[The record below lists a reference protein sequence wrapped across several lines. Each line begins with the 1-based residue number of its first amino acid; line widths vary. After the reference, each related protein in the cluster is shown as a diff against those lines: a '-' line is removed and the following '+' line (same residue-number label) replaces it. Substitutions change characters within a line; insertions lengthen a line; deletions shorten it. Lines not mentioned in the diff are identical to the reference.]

1 MEARSKRYRVFVV
14 DDDRHYARLVSYRL
28 SQNPEL
34 EVQVFHGGEA
44 VLEQLD
50 QMPDAILL
58 DIMMPGMSGIEVLQ
72 HIKQVLPDV
81 PVIMVSAQGALDVA
95 IEAMK
100 LGAYEYLVKGQDEL
114 VKIET
119 TIKNA
124 IQTYALQNEVQR
136 LREAIPQ
143 HYRFE
148 EIVGESEPMQQVFRL
163 IEKAARSDITVL
175 IHGESG
181 TGKELVAR
189 AIHYNSA
196 RRHEPFVVVNCAAIP
211 RELVESEFFG
221 HEKGAFTGAY
231 TRKIGKFEQAHRGTI
246 FLDEIGEMDPSLQV
260 KLLRVLQNR
269 EIQRVGGQETIHV
282 DVRIIAA
289 TNRNLREAMQKG
301 EFREDLYY
309 RLFSFPIY
317 LPPLRERGQ
326 DVLLLAQHFLKQAL
340 RAHPEGPKKF
350 SREALQAIAR
360 YPWPGNVREL
370 KNAVE
375 RAVLIAEG
383 PEITV
388 EDLLLENPQLTA
400 VSSAAVREAVAP
412 ASGSVVREI
421 VPLEELK
428 RQAVI
433 QAFEA
438 CGRNVDRAAV
448 QLGIGRATMYRLLKK
463 YRLLSG

>member
-1 MEARSKRYRVFVV
+1 MQQRSRQHRVFLV
-14 DDDRHYARLVSYRL
+14 DDDRHYARLISYRL
-28 SQNPEL
+28 SQHSEL
-34 EVQVFHGGEA
+34 AVEVFHSGEA
-44 VLEQLD
+44 MLERLEEG
-50 QMPDAILL
+50 PEVILL
-58 DIMMPGMSGIEVLQ
+58 DIMMPGMSGIEVLRQ
-72 HIKQVLPDV
+72 VKQALPDV
-81 PVIMVSAQGALDVA
+81 PVIMVSAQGALNVA

-100 LGAYEYLVKGQDEL
+100 LGAYDYLVKGQDDL
-114 VKIET
+114 SKLET
-119 TIKNA
+119 TVKNA
-124 IQTYALQNEVQR
+124 LQAYALQNEVRR
-136 LREAIPQ
+136 LREELPQ

-163 IEKAARSDITVL
+163 VQKAARSEITVL

-196 RRHEPFVVVNCAAIP
+196 RRNGPFVVVNCAAIP
-211 RELVESEFFG
+211 KELVESEFFG

-231 TRKIGKFEQAHRGTI
+231 ARKIGKFEQAHGGSI
-246 FLDEIGEMDPSLQV
+246 FLDEIGEMEPALQV

-269 EIQRVGGQETIHV
+269 EIQRVGGHETIHV

-289 TNRNLREAMQKG
+289 TNRNLREAMHKG

-326 DVLLLAQHFLKQAL
+326 DVLLLARHFLKQAL
-340 RAHPEGPKKF
+340 REHPEGPKKF

-360 YPWPGNVREL
+360 HTWPGNVREL
-370 KNAVE
+370 KNAIE
-375 RAVLIAEG
+375 RAVLMAEG
-383 PEITV
+383 PEITAA
-388 EDLLLENPQLTA
+388 DLFLEAHEPKP
-400 VSSAAVREAVAP
+400 VSNGEASGVP
-412 ASGSVVREI
+412 LRSGSVIREI
-421 VPLEELK
+421 VPLEEIK

-433 QAFEA
+433 HAFES

-448 QLGIGRATMYRLLKK
+448 ELGIGRATMYRLLKK
-463 YRLLSG
+463 YRVLSS